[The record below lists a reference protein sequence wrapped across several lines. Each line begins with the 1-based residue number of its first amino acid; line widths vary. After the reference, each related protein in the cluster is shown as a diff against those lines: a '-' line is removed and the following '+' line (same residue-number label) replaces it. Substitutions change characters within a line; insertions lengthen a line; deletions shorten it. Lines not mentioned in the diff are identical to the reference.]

1 MNVSEYYIKTNK
13 RELMVTIQNQIT
25 KKHGKKIGVTC
36 TKTDGFGFD
45 INNKFNTSAEATKF
59 LRKVNRRHK
68 LRGKQYFIA
77 TAMIKKASTELLT
90 DKLKNKFN
98 GGI

>member
-13 RELMVTIQNQIT
+13 RILMVTIQNQIT

-45 INNKFNTSAEATKF
+45 INNKFDTSTEATKF

-68 LRGKQYFIA
+68 LRGKQYYIA
-77 TAMIKKASTELLT
+77 TALIKKASTELLT
-90 DKLKNKFN
+90 DKLKSKFN